1 MCARLRALPILLTL
15 FVFASCA
22 GISLFGGAQDEFD
35 RGLALFNQGRFE
47 EAIPYFQ
54 RATAQEPN
62 FAQAYL
68 YLGRSYLSLSRWA
81 EAISPLRTAYRLAPA
96 ETKGET
102 LNFLIDALF
111 GAAANDFKLGHFGS
125 SIDLLKEILRLDPNV
140 VKARVEL
147 VKSLLALGARL
158 LAEGAIARAIEVY
171 REAVQISPQNL
182 DAYLGLANALFRSG
196 DFLRALEAARGA
208 LRVDPYNREAQS
220 LLNNLERR

>member
-1 MCARLRALPILLTL
+1 MCVRLRALPIILIL
-15 FVFASCA
+15 FVFTSCA
-22 GISLFGGAQDEFD
+22 GIRLFDGAQFEFD
-35 RGLALFNQGRFE
+35 RGIALFNQGRFE

-81 EAISPLRTAYRLAPA
+81 EAITPLRTAYRLAP
-96 ETKGET
+96 EDTKRET

-111 GAAANDFKLGHFGS
+111 AAAANDFKIGNFGS
-125 SIDLLKEILRLDPNV
+125 SIDLLKEILRLDPNL
-140 VKARVEL
+140 VKARIEL
-147 VKSLLALGARL
+147 VRSLLALGARL
-158 LAEGAIARAIEVY
+158 LAEGAIVRAIEVY
-171 REAVQISPQNL
+171 TEAVQISPQNL
-182 DAYLGLANALFRSG
+182 DAHLGLAKALFKSG
-196 DFLRALEAARGA
+196 DFLKALETVRGA